1 MDRVYGANTVQTEP
15 TFSADA
21 PSGFPTDGSS
31 GGGVP
36 ATVPKAAWYNAI
48 TEELVNA
55 IKGGGITPERNTL
68 TQLNESIDAR
78 IVPVR
83 ELIEAVKAALNA
95 RIDALETTPTG
106 LIAYFMT
113 TEAPSA
119 YWLVCDGRAVSRTAY
134 AKLFEKIGTTCG
146 PGNGSTTFNLP
157 DMRNRV
163 PWGATNSIGTAIQ
176 PGLPNITG
184 KFSAYEFTAFRDSS
198 VRGEGALYPT
208 GEAWFGG
215 NKGSSDQSAVLGLDA
230 SRSNAIYGRS
240 STVQPPA
247 LTLLPCIHI

>member
-15 TFSADA
+15 TFAADA

-48 TEELVNA
+48 TEEIVNA

-68 TQLNESIDAR
+68 TQLSESIDAR
-78 IVPVR
+78 IVPIR
-83 ELIEAVKAALNA
+83 EIIEEVKATLNA

-157 DMRNRV
+157 DLRNRV
-163 PWGATNSIGTAIQ
+163 PWGATTSIGSQIA

-184 KFSAYEFTAFRDSS
+184 TFNAPE
-198 VRGEGALYPT
+198 
-208 GEAWFGG
+208 
-215 NKGSSDQSAVLGLDA
+215 SSDMVATGAVYLHSRGYKGVGKSDWDNWLYGFDA
-230 SRSNAIYGRS
+230 SRSNALYGKS

-247 LTLLPCIHI
+247 FTLLPCIHI

>member
-15 TFSADA
+15 TFAADA

-48 TEELVNA
+48 TEEIVNA

-68 TQLNESIDAR
+68 TQLSESIDAR
-78 IVPVR
+78 IVPIR
-83 ELIEAVKAALNA
+83 EIIEEVKATLNA
-95 RIDALETTPTG
+95 RINALETTPTG

-134 AKLFEKIGTTCG
+134 AKLFQKIGTKCG
-146 PGNGSTTFNLP
+146 AGNGSTTFNLP
-157 DMRNRV
+157 DLRNRV
-163 PWGATNSIGTAIQ
+163 PWGATTSIGSQIA

-184 KFSAYEFTAFRDSS
+184 KFSAYEFTGYGDAW

-208 GEAWFGG
+208 GETWFAG
-215 NKGSSDQSAVLGLDA
+215 NKGSSDRSAVLGLDA
-230 SRSNAIYGRS
+230 SRSNALYGKS

-247 LTLLPCIHI
+247 FTLLPCIHI

>member
-15 TFSADA
+15 IFAADA

-78 IVPVR
+78 IVPIR
-83 ELIEAVKAALNA
+83 ELIEAVKAAINA

-119 YWLVCDGRAVSRTAY
+119 YWLICDGRAVSRTAY
-134 AKLFEKIGTTCG
+134 AKLFAKIGTKCG

-163 PWGATNSIGTAIQ
+163 PWGATTSIGSQIA
-176 PGLPNITG
+176 PGLPNIVATFNAPESSNMVATG
-184 KFSAYEFTAFRDSS
+184 AAYLHSKGYRGTAKSDWDNW
-198 VRGEGALYPT
+198 L
-208 GEAWFGG
+208 FGF
-215 NKGSSDQSAVLGLDA
+215 DA
-230 SRSNAIYGRS
+230 SRCNPIYGRS

-247 LTLLPCIHI
+247 FTLLPCIHI